1 MGHVL
6 DSVFNACYS
15 RTPVK
20 FGIRNTSFVYP
31 NGIGNIWNDV
41 KSHIQRAEQDGFDS
55 FWVMD
60 HFYQLPV
67 HGPVKEP
74 FLDAWT
80 VLPAL
85 AVVTSRIRLGAMV
98 SPVGYRNPALLARM
112 AASLDHISS
121 GRMNFGF
128 GAGGFKPEYQSY
140 GFEFIEKKSV
150 RLAQMKEALQLILGL
165 WTESGFTFHG
175 QYFHV
180 ENAIL
185 EPKPVQRPHPPVL
198 IGGVGPKV
206 TLRIIAELGDACNLW
221 GPPDEFVKQRETLK
235 RHCDEVGRDESTIEK
250 TTYDLV
256 ICASTEGALKGKIE
270 RLLPGGIEPWMALVG
285 TPSQLIDIV
294 GEYERVGADHLC
306 MDFAGND
313 PESYALFVNEVMGK
327 S

>member
-1 MGHVL
+1 M
-6 DSVFNACYS
+6 
-15 RTPVK
+15 K
-20 FGIRNTSFVYP
+20 FGLRNTSFVYP
-31 NGIGNIWNDV
+31 DGTGNIWEDV
-41 KSHIQRAEQDGFDS
+41 KTHIQRAERNGFDS

-67 HGPVKEP
+67 HGSEEEP

-85 AVVTSRIRLGAMV
+85 AAVTSRIRLGAMV

-112 AASLDHISS
+112 GASLDHISN

-128 GAGGFKPEYQSY
+128 GAGGYKPEYKAY
-140 GFEFIEKKSV
+140 GFEFVEKGSV

-165 WTESGFTFHG
+165 WSNARFTFHG
-175 QYFHV
+175 EYFHV
-180 ENAIL
+180 ENVIL
-185 EPKPVQRPHPPVL
+185 EPKPLQQPHPPIL

-221 GPPDEFVKQRETLK
+221 GPPAEFVKQRDTLK
-235 RHCDEVGRDESTIEK
+235 RHCDFVGRDESTIEK

-256 ICASTEGALKGKIE
+256 LCAPTEKELKQKIE
-270 RLLPGGIEPWMALVG
+270 RLLPASRGVEPWMALVG
-285 TPSQLIDIV
+285 THSQLVDIV

-313 PESYALFVNEVMGK
+313 PESYGLFVEEVMPK
-327 S
+327 FQQ

>member
-1 MGHVL
+1 M
-6 DSVFNACYS
+6 
-15 RTPVK
+15 K

-31 NGIGNIWNDV
+31 NGTGNIWEDT
-41 KSHIQRAEQDGFDS
+41 KAHIQRAEQDSFDS

-67 HGPVKEP
+67 HGSVEEP

-85 AVVTSRIRLGAMV
+85 AAVTSRIRIGAMV

-112 AASLDHISS
+112 GASLDHISR

-128 GAGGFKPEYQSY
+128 GAGGFRPEYQAY
-140 GFEFIEKKSV
+140 GFAFVEKPSL

-165 WTESGFTFHG
+165 WSEACFTFHG
-175 QYFHV
+175 EYFHV
-180 ENAIL
+180 EEAIL
-185 EPKPVQRPHPPVL
+185 EPKPIQKPHPPIL
-198 IGGVGPKV
+198 IGGVGPRV

-221 GPPDEFVKQRETLK
+221 GPPDEFARERELLK
-235 RHCDEVGRDESTIEK
+235 RHCEEAGRDESTIEK

-256 ICASTEGALKGKIE
+256 VCAPTEAALKQKIE
-270 RLLPGGIEPWMALVG
+270 RLLPKGVEPWMALVG
-285 TPSQLIDIV
+285 TPSQLVDVV

-313 PESYALFVNEVMGK
+313 PESYELFVDEVK
-327 S
+327 AKF

>member
-1 MGHVL
+1 M
-6 DSVFNACYS
+6 
-15 RTPVK
+15 K
-20 FGIRNTSFVYP
+20 FGLRNTSFVYP
-31 NGIGNIWNDV
+31 NGTGNIWEDV
-41 KSHIQRAEQDGFDS
+41 KTHIQRAESDGFDS

-67 HGPVKEP
+67 HGSEEEP

-85 AVVTSRIRLGAMV
+85 AAVTSRIRLGAMV

-112 AASLDHISS
+112 GASLDHISN

-128 GAGGFKPEYQSY
+128 GAGGYKPEYKAY
-140 GFEFIEKKSV
+140 GFEFIEKGSV

-165 WTESGFTFHG
+165 WSHARFTFHG
-175 QYFHV
+175 EYFHV
-180 ENAIL
+180 ENVIL
-185 EPKPVQRPHPPVL
+185 EPKPLQQPHPPIL

-206 TLRIIAELGDACNLW
+206 TLRMIAEIGDACNLW
-221 GPPDEFVKQRETLK
+221 GPPAEFVKQRDTLK

-256 ICASTEGALKGKIE
+256 VCAPTQAALKKKIE
-270 RLLPGGIEPWMALVG
+270 RLLPKGVEPWMALVG
-285 TPSQLIDIV
+285 TPSELMDIV
-294 GEYERVGADHLC
+294 GQYARVGADHLC

-313 PESYALFVNEVMGK
+313 PESYGLFVEEVMRK
-327 S
+327 FH

>member
-1 MGHVL
+1 M
-6 DSVFNACYS
+6 
-15 RTPVK
+15 K

-31 NGIGNIWNDV
+31 NSTGNIWEDT
-41 KSHIQRAEQDGFDS
+41 KAHIQRAEQDGFAS

-67 HGPVKEP
+67 HGSVEEP

-80 VLPAL
+80 ALPAL
-85 AVVTSRIRLGAMV
+85 AAVTSRIRLGAMV

-112 AASLDHISS
+112 GASLDHISR

-128 GAGGFKPEYQSY
+128 GAGGYKPEYQAY
-140 GFEFIEKKSV
+140 GFEFVEKPSI

-165 WTESGFTFHG
+165 WSEACFTFHG
-175 QYFHV
+175 EYFHA
-180 ENAIL
+180 EEAIL
-185 EPKPVQRPHPPVL
+185 EPKPIQKPHPPIL
-198 IGGVGPKV
+198 IGGVGPRV

-221 GPPDEFVKQRETLK
+221 GPPDEFARERELLK
-235 RHCDEVGRDESTIEK
+235 RHCEEAGRDESTIEK

-256 ICASTEGALKGKIE
+256 VCAPTEAALKQKIE
-270 RLLPGGIEPWMALVG
+270 RLLPKGVEPWMALVG
-285 TPSQLIDIV
+285 TPSQLVDVV

-313 PESYALFVNEVMGK
+313 PESYELFVDEVMAK